1 MSTEFNTTRNS
12 DDDFRKHEDLI
23 KRIKCRRR
31 NIQSFVNNLEPKGV
45 LLTNVNIIC
54 SAIATFLT
62 AAPAIG
68 GKTLMDALGAS
79 SPDTIGWRI
88 LLAFAALLSLISVIV
103 ANLYKSQDIATHLS
117 KARACDARLD
127 GLEMLLELRKI
138 ELDDAA
144 TKYNQILG
152 EIDYIP
158 DESALG
164 WVTGEIKEPQSNHV
178 VTNRISCS
186 GWVEG
191 LGLNLHLWL
200 VVEIEGIKGIWPKE
214 GEILTGT
221 DRFWRKV
228 IWEDGT
234 RDAFSL
240 SLFVAN
246 EKANRRLRAWLDKCD
261 HTGNYPELRRPPG
274 MQRVDRVDGLRRQN
288 APQK

>member
-1 MSTEFNTTRNS
+1 MSKELNPTRNS
-12 DDDFRKHEDLI
+12 DQDFPKHEDLI
-23 KRIKCRRR
+23 KRIKGRRR
-31 NIQSFVNNLEPKGV
+31 NIQSFVSNLEPKGV

-62 AAPAIG
+62 AAPALG
-68 GKTLMDALGAS
+68 VKPLLSVLGAS
-79 SPDTIGWRI
+79 PDTMGWRV
-88 LLAFAALLSLISVIV
+88 LLGFAALLSLISVIV

-144 TKYNQILG
+144 AKYTQILG
-152 EIDYIP
+152 EIDFIP
-158 DESALG
+158 DQSALG

-178 VTNRISCS
+178 VTNRLSCS
-186 GWVEG
+186 GWAEG

-246 EKANRRLRAWLDKCD
+246 EKANCRLRAWLDKCD
-261 HTGNYPELRRPPG
+261 RTGNYPELRRPPG
-274 MQRVDRVDGLRRQN
+274 MQRVDRVDSLRRQN